1 MTQATHIPGRGGRAY
16 RFSPLRVVICGLML
30 FLLVAGCLFL
40 YDSAFSFFH
49 ARLAEEE
56 KKTMAWL
63 TEQLSYTLPFILIC
77 VFHGMVYWKHDRR
90 DGIAQSEMMWQ
101 VILVTGLT
109 YCALLPYIF
118 SVSEALHTN
127 ALAAGESFPQTDAKE
142 DLTLIL
148 ELHQWFIRL
157 SIPLGALILFHGMR
171 ASREK
176 RHPETEALEPVM
188 TVAQYEAARIA
199 RLAEAEAQA
208 GESGEAGTAESTENT
223 PNTEKSEHSVK
234 ASSPKNTE
242 QAEGQPKEVPVR
254 E

>member
-1 MTQATHIPGRGGRAY
+1 MEK
-16 RFSPLRVVICGLML
+16 GLKGLKWQNFL

-176 RHPETEALEPVM
+176 RHPETEALEKMMKTAGCATTIEEVHVSPELLEDGLRYHSYM
-188 TVAQYEAARIA
+188 RYRLLIPRI
-199 RLAEAEAQA
+199 LPML
-208 GESGEAGTAESTENT
+208 GLDIMYY
-223 PNTEKSEHSVK
+223 VD
-234 ASSPKNTE
+234 
-242 QAEGQPKEVPVR
+242 
-254 E
+254 